1 MITAKQQPSVTRGR
15 RLYRRITGRKVICL
29 ATTLAVLAAAL
40 VIDVLIGPSD
50 LSIRRVISTIAS
62 PGTADAPTWTIIW
75 LIRLPASLMAVVV
88 GAGLGVAGVEMQT
101 ILGNPL
107 ASPYT
112 LGVASA
118 AGFGAA
124 LALVLGIG
132 VFPLTTELLAPA
144 NAFLFALICSFA
156 VYGVARA
163 RQSSVE
169 TLVLTGIAFH
179 FLFSSLLALLEYV
192 ATQEELQAVVFWL
205 FGSLSKATWTGVV
218 LVTGILLVTLPFL
231 ARDAWALT
239 ALRVG
244 DGKAESLGVDVKRL
258 RRQVLVLTAIVTAT
272 ATSFVGTVGFV
283 GLVAPH
289 VARIL
294 VGEDQRFLMPL
305 AALNGALVLSVASI
319 ISKTLIQGVVF
330 PIGIVTSF
338 VGVPFFLSL
347 ILTRKR
353 RYW

>member
-1 MITAKQQPSVTRGR
+1 MKQQPSVTSGR
-15 RLYRRITGRKVICL
+15 CLYRRITGRKVIYL
-29 ATTLAVLAAAL
+29 AATSVALAVAL
-40 VIDVLIGPSD
+40 LVDILIGPSG
-50 LSIRRVISTIAS
+50 LPIRRIISTIVR
-62 PGTADAPTWTIIW
+62 PGVADATTWGIVW
-75 LIRLPASLMAVVV
+75 LIRLPGTVMALVV
-88 GAGLGVAGVEMQT
+88 GAGLAVAGVEMQT

-124 LALVLGIG
+124 MALVLGIG
-132 VFPLTTELLAPA
+132 VLPLGTDLLAPA
-144 NAFLFALICSFA
+144 NAFVFALLCSFA

-163 RQSSVE
+163 RQVSAE

-179 FLFSSLLALLEYV
+179 FLFSSLLALLEYL

-205 FGSLSKATWTGVV
+205 FGSLTKATWTGVAV
-218 LVTGILLVTLPFL
+218 VTGIVLVTLPL
-231 ARDAWALT
+231 LLKNAWTLT
-239 ALRVG
+239 ALRLG
-244 DGKAESLGVDVKRL
+244 DAKAESLGVNVKRV
-258 RRQVLVLTAIVTAT
+258 RRQVLILTAILTAT
-272 ATSFVGTVGFV
+272 ATAFVGTIGFV

-289 VARIL
+289 VARMM

-353 RYW
+353 RHW